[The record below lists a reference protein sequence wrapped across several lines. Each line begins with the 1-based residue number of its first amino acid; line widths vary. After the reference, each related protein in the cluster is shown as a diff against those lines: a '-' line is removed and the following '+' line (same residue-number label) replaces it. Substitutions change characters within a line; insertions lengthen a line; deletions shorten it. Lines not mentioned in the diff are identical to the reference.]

1 MLIESCIP
9 VFFGFT
15 SSGGGGLAA
24 CPPLGRL
31 RRQPRISRGKRS
43 TAPLTREPSPT
54 WVQKS
59 DAHPSIEYS
68 VLQGLKPKNTPHHG
82 LKNRGLRRAKALSCQ
97 VERVQICQSQRL
109 CTLRSNY
116 APRARNRPNDR
127 PLSQGFTRR
136 DSIASLSQS
145 IPMPGV
151 DGATAFPSLT
161 SISDRVTMRSCGMYS
176 T

>member
-1 MLIESCIP
+1 MDS
-9 VFFGFT
+9 
-15 SSGGGGLAA
+15 
-24 CPPLGRL
+24 LGAST
-31 RRQPRISRGKRS
+31 IWS
-43 TAPLTREPSPT
+43 TAALTNLPFCLITSGTE
-54 WVQKS
+54 KS
-59 DAHPSIEYS
+59 MSSQEFGSIQTAY
-68 VLQGLKPKNTPHHG
+68 GHHYIVF
-82 LKNRGLRRAKALSCQ
+82 LPDRKCAKYISCQ
-97 VERVQICQSQRL
+97 AERVQICQSQRNHSQRL
-109 CTLRSNY
+109 CTLKSNY

-151 DGATAFPSLT
+151 DGATAFPLLT

>member
-1 MLIESCIP
+1 MDFGMDSLGASTIWSSAALTNLPFCLITSGTEKSMSSQKFGSTQTVYGHHYI
-9 VFFGFT
+9 VF
-15 SSGGGGLAA
+15 LPDRK
-24 CPPLGRL
+24 C
-31 RRQPRISRGKRS
+31 
-43 TAPLTREPSPT
+43 
-54 WVQKS
+54 
-59 DAHPSIEYS
+59 
-68 VLQGLKPKNTPHHG
+68 
-82 LKNRGLRRAKALSCQ
+82 AKYISCQ

-145 IPMPGV
+145 IPMPGI